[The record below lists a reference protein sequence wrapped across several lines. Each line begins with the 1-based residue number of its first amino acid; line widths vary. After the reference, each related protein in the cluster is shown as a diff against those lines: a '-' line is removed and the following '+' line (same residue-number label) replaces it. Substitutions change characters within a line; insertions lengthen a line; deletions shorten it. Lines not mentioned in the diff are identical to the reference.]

1 MILRALV
8 SLQRME
14 DFLDEDEVEDWVSSL
29 KAPHVSPE
37 EAADTKI
44 GFEQASFRWNTGV
57 NVKAE
62 QENKSTEQHDD
73 GNGTTTPP
81 FVFELSDL
89 DVIFPTGKLSV
100 ISGPTGAGKSAVLAA
115 LLGEMDCISGRSY
128 LPKYPQVVDSETG
141 LKNSVAYASQTPWL
155 QNMSIKLNILFG
167 EPYDEDRYIATVK
180 ACALEADFDALDD
193 GDDTEIGS
201 KGLALSGLVQEW

>member
-8 SLQRME
+8 SLKRMD

-29 KAPHVSPE
+29 KAPQVPPE

-44 GFEQASFRWNTGV
+44 GFEHASFRWNTGV
-57 NVKAE
+57 NAKAE
-62 QENKSTEQHDD
+62 EANKTAMTNGD
-73 GNGTTTPP
+73 GNVASIPP
-81 FVFELSDL
+81 PAFELSDL

-100 ISGPTGAGKSAVLAA
+100 ISGPTGSGKSAMLAA
-115 LLGEMDCISGRSY
+115 LLGEMDCISGRSF
-128 LPKYPQVVDSETG
+128 LPKYPQAVNSETG
-141 LKNSVAYASQTPWL
+141 LKNSIAYASQTAWL

-167 EPYDEDRYIATVK
+167 EPMDEERYQATVK
-180 ACALEADFDALDD
+180 ACALQPDYDALDD

-201 KGLALSGLVQEW
+201 KGLALSG